1 MSRHAELHAALMLL
15 TRLPVKP
22 VGGETPSMADSRW
35 AFPLAGAVVGL
46 IGAVVFWLAGAF
58 GLGPFAA
65 AMLAIGAGVLATGG
79 LHEDGL
85 ADLADGLGGGATK
98 DRKLEIMRDSRI
110 GSYGVLAL
118 ILALGLIV
126 AGITQ
131 AAPVFWAF
139 VAIGVASRAAMVA
152 VLIVLP
158 QVRDNGLGQAAAGGP
173 ADGTIMVVGAMAV
186 LALLPLGG
194 AGIAV
199 AIGVMVGAGLVA
211 QLAMAQIGGQTGDV
225 LGATQKAAEIGG
237 WLALAMVAG

>member
-35 AFPLAGAVVGL
+35 AFPLAGAVVGAISAL
-46 IGAVVFWLAGAF
+46 VFWLAGVL
-58 GLGPFAA
+58 GLGPFAVA
-65 AMLAIGAGVLATGG
+65 LLAIGAGVLATGG

-118 ILALGLIV
+118 ILSLGLIT
-126 AGITQ
+126 AGIVE

-139 VAIGVASRAAMVA
+139 IAIGVASRAAMA
-152 VLIVLP
+152 AALILLP
-158 QVRDNGLGQAAAGGP
+158 PVRDDGLGHAASGGR
-173 ADGTIMVVGAMAV
+173 ADGTIMVIGAMAA
-186 LALLPLGG
+186 LALLPLGWSAIVVAGGVILG
-194 AGIAV
+194 AGVV
-199 AIGVMVGAGLVA
+199 AR
-211 QLAMAQIGGQTGDV
+211 LAMKQLGGQTGDV

-237 WLALAMVAG
+237 WLALAMVC